1 MNEGNKAEVFN
12 RCPLCSNELEYL
24 NLGQYS
30 EAYRILK
37 NGKISSVRK
46 YKRDEGSMECGFI
59 VCTKCN
65 FHTNTDYETDTTGD
79 YERIKIFQNN
89 NNQFMAEMYK

>member
-1 MNEGNKAEVFN
+1 MEKFLVLGNIKEM
-12 RCPLCSNELEYL
+12 
-24 NLGQYS
+24 
-30 EAYRILK
+30 
-37 NGKISSVRK
+37 
-46 YKRDEGSMECGFI
+46 MECGFI